1 MTFFIHTYIPPSW
14 GMGSEQLIIEGMKS
28 HMRKFFNKGL
38 NTKDLITK
46 VYKDNSEK
54 ESKKFTENLI
64 PVFEIE
70 KSALKVGK

>member
-1 MTFFIHTYIPPSW
+1 
-14 GMGSEQLIIEGMKS
+14 
-28 HMRKFFNKGL
+28 MRKFFNKGL
-38 NTKDLITK
+38 NTKDQITK